1 MKLIKKIF
9 LFISLIYFSISY
21 DTQYFTCENKIYCD
35 NSYLSF
41 NDLNNLCSTL
51 LSNNRYI
58 IFVSNKLI
66 YPDDNS
72 YTVLSENFFKNYCVN
87 TAYGCKNSF
96 GIFIYIQS
104 GKILIVAGQ
113 NVKAYVSK
121 QNRLN
126 VIQTIIPY
134 LQNNNYYTG
143 LEVGIQNLEKI
154 LRLNSNESDGGMSFF
169 WIILIILGLGLCLY
183 CVFKSSEKII
193 NQENELNNNN
203 EINNDL
209 NEQLYENNNYI
220 ASNVNNNSVE
230 IHNHL
235 IKLQNLINIIRQNSP
250 PIIKI
255 NQCLI
260 CMQEISLNNNNLNYN
275 NYENKNSNYIEMNNI
290 NDVNNNNINNN
301 NINNDIINCRFA
313 CQHIY
318 HNSCLIKHNLNYCI
332 ICCNN
337 NNENYN
343 VKISNNSNYQI
354 LNEENIVSFAKNL
367 NLIYNKNE
375 LNVYIQNYSNEF
387 DTFNTSLFL
396 GLTSAWGIV
405 ATSALLMNDYNY
417 NNNYNEYNNNYNNN
431 NNYDNNNVDTI
442 GGMYN
447 NNINEYIP
455 SNDNNNMDIKS
466 PNFGKFSNNNNNNN
480 IYGTDF
486 GEEDM
491 NNGDF

>member
-1 MKLIKKIF
+1 MKLNKKIF
-9 LFISLIYFSISY
+9 LFISLIYISISY
-21 DTQYFTCENKIYCD
+21 DTQYFSCENRIYCD
-35 NSYLSF
+35 SNILSF

-51 LSNNRYI
+51 LTNNRYI

-72 YTVLSENFFKNYCVN
+72 YTILSENFFKNYCVN
-87 TAYGCKNSF
+87 TVYGCKNSF

-113 NVKAYVSK
+113 NVKSYVNQ

-126 VIQTIIPY
+126 IIQTMIPY
-134 LQNNNYYTG
+134 LKNNNYYTG
-143 LEVGIQNLEKI
+143 LEVGIKNLEKI
-154 LRLNSNESDGGMSFF
+154 LRLNSNESSGISFF
-169 WIILIILGLGLCLY
+169 WIIIIILGIGLCIY
-183 CVFKSSEKII
+183 CIFKSSENII
-193 NQENELNNNN
+193 NQEIEINNNN

-209 NEQLYENNNYI
+209 NAQLYENNNNNYM
-220 ASNVNNNSVE
+220 SNNINNNSLE

-260 CMQEISLNNNNLNYN
+260 CMQQIILNNNTNINYN
-275 NYENKNSNYIEMNNI
+275 NKYGNENSNYIEMNNI
-290 NDVNNNNINNN
+290 NDINNN
-301 NINNDIINCRFA
+301 NNNDIINCRFA

-318 HNSCLIKHNLNYCI
+318 HNSCLIQHNLNYCI
-332 ICCNN
+332 MCYNN
-337 NNENYN
+337 NNENCN
-343 VKISNNSNYQI
+343 KIISNNSDFQI

-367 NLIYNKNE
+367 NLIYNKND
-375 LNVYIQNYSNEF
+375 LNIYIQNYSNEF
-387 DTFNTSLFL
+387 DTFNSTLFL

-405 ATSALLMNDYNY
+405 ATGALLMNDYNY
-417 NNNYNEYNNNYNNN
+417 NNNEYNNNYNNNN

-447 NNINEYIP
+447 SNNINDNINNYP
-455 SNDNNNMDIKS
+455 SNYNNDLDIKS
-466 PNFGKFSNNNNNNN
+466 PNFGKFSNNNNNIN
-480 IYGTDF
+480 GTDF
-486 GEEDM
+486 GGEDID
-491 NNGDF
+491 NEDF

>member
-193 NQENELNNNN
+193 NQENEMYNNN

-209 NEQLYENNNYI
+209 NAQLYESNNNNYI
-220 ASNVNNNSVE
+220 VSNVNNNSLE
-230 IHNHL
+230 IHQFPKFKLRPKNFPIVNRNKIFRKFNH
-235 IKLQNLINIIRQNSP
+235 QNQNRLELKRRKKIPRKILEFIRRKFGRIYQRQKFNRIQQNKHQKPNFQSTNRKNRS
-250 PIIKI
+250 KI
-255 NQCLI
+255 QI
-260 CMQEISLNNNNLNYN
+260 PKIS
-275 NYENKNSNYIEMNNI
+275 
-290 NDVNNNNINNN
+290 
-301 NINNDIINCRFA
+301 
-313 CQHIY
+313 
-318 HNSCLIKHNLNYCI
+318 HNSQKKRNQRFKRTLPKLRHN
-332 ICCNN
+332 
-337 NNENYN
+337 
-343 VKISNNSNYQI
+343 QI
-354 LNEENIVSFAKNL
+354 
-367 NLIYNKNE
+367 
-375 LNVYIQNYSNEF
+375 Q
-387 DTFNTSLFL
+387 
-396 GLTSAWGIV
+396 
-405 ATSALLMNDYNY
+405 
-417 NNNYNEYNNNYNNN
+417 
-431 NNYDNNNVDTI
+431 
-442 GGMYN
+442 
-447 NNINEYIP
+447 
-455 SNDNNNMDIKS
+455 
-466 PNFGKFSNNNNNNN
+466 
-480 IYGTDF
+480 
-486 GEEDM
+486 
-491 NNGDF
+491 

>member
-9 LFISLIYFSISY
+9 IFISLIYFSISY

-35 NSYLSF
+35 NSFLSF

-113 NVKAYVSK
+113 NVKAYVNK

-154 LRLNSNESDGGMSFF
+154 LRLNSNESSGGMSFF

-193 NQENELNNNN
+193 NQENEIYNNN

-209 NEQLYENNNYI
+209 NAQLYENNNNNNYI
-220 ASNVNNNSVE
+220 VSNVNNNSLE

-260 CMQEISLNNNNLNYN
+260 CMQEIFLNNNNINYN
-275 NYENKNSNYIEMNNI
+275 NNYEKSNYIEMNNI
-290 NDVNNNNINNN
+290 NDVNNNNNS
-301 NINNDIINCRFA
+301 NDIINCRFA

-343 VKISNNSNYQI
+343 IKISNNSTFQI

-375 LNVYIQNYSNEF
+375 LNVYIQNYPNEF

-405 ATSALLMNDYNY
+405 ATTALLMNDYNY

-431 NNYDNNNVDTI
+431 YDNNNVDTI

-447 NNINEYIP
+447 NNNINEYIP
-455 SNDNNNMDIKS
+455 PNDNNNLDIKS
-466 PNFGKFSNNNNNNN
+466 PNFGKFSNNNNN